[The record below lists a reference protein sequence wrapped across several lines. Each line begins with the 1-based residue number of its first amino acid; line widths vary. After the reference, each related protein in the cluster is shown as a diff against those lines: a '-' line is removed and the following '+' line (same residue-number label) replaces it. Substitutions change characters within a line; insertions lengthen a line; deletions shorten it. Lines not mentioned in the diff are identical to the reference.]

1 MQQGRRLR
9 GSTPSRRSR
18 NRESEGIRFMSNIDL
33 RLLACVELS
42 FKRSNSSS
50 FSSDGIFKLN
60 TASPV
65 IKQSDRVK
73 PRDVI
78 GSGTRL
84 KHLRIA
90 RSISGIDRSLRNE
103 FLDILLLNLPGFNV
117 PRSNVK
123 SPRISYKKFT
133 YFLILRLK
141 IDLLG
146 IAAFAIRQPENFFC
160 GANRSLAYSSP
171 LRRFD
176 CRIDK
181 DRVEI
186 PATFR
191 WPLHR
196 AHCNADRSS
205 LLQYPFQLPQAR
217 LHQQEDWR
225 EPHLSQSSVLRS
237 TCRPLTTMPGMLPA
251 LSRSLL

>member
-84 KHLRIA
+84 KHLRIT

-103 FLDILLLNLPGFNV
+103 FLDILLLNLPDFNV

-146 IAAFAIRQPENFFC
+146 IAAFAIRQPENFF
-160 GANRSLAYSSP
+160 AVQTVHWRIRHRSEGSIAGSTKIALKFPRLSVGHCTVRTVTRTGPVFSNTH
-171 LRRFD
+171 FN
-176 CRIDK
+176 CRKQDFTSRK
-181 DRVEI
+181 TGENL
-186 PATFR
+186 TF
-191 WPLHR
+191 L
-196 AHCNADRSS
+196 N
-205 LLQYPFQLPQAR
+205 LLCFAQLVD
-217 LHQQEDWR
+217 L
-225 EPHLSQSSVLRS
+225 
-237 TCRPLTTMPGMLPA
+237 
-251 LSRSLL
+251 